1 MVERYTLVYAH
12 LQCIARNKPVKK
24 NENQKKGSWQ
34 KAKAAEGLHHVT
46 NKGTRC
52 QKAEQELYVKILML
66 VNIDLFRFNI
76 ED

>member
-1 MVERYTLVYAH
+1 MCTFAH
-12 LQCIARNKPVKK
+12 EEINQLTRT
-24 NENQKKGSWQ
+24 ENKKGLLLFT
-34 KAKAAEGLHHVT
+34 AESLHHAT

-52 QKAEQELYVKILML
+52 QKAAQVLYVKILKL

>member
-1 MVERYTLVYAH
+1 MCMFAYEEINQ
-12 LQCIARNKPVKK
+12 LQEWKTK
-24 NENQKKGSWQ
+24 
-34 KAKAAEGLHHVT
+34 EGLLLFTAESLHHAT

-52 QKAEQELYVKILML
+52 QKAEQVLYVKILML